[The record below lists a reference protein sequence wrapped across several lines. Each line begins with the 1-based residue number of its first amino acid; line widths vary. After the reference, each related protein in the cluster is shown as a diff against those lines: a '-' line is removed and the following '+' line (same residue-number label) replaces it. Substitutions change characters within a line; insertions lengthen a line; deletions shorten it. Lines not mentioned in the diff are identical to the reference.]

1 MTAPLQFN
9 VTYYV
14 SMVLAYGGTLSIES
28 DRLVFTPG
36 AVERA
41 VGVSNTDIPYNKIKM
56 VEVTGTITESLVVR
70 TPEKAH
76 RFVGGEPHKIK
87 ELIEQS
93 LENAPRAPA
102 PAAVAATAT
111 AAPTARAPGS
121 SAAAS
126 SASAPSAS
134 PVPSAPK
141 SAVTASCPG
150 CKASVRSDFLFCPH
164 CSTVLKLSCGVCRK
178 VVEPGWKFCPYCGV
192 TFAQ

>member
-41 VGVSNTDIPYNKIKM
+41 VGVSNTEIPFNNIKM

-70 TPEKAH
+70 TPQKAH
-76 RFVGGEPHKIK
+76 RFVGGEPHKIM
-87 ELIEQS
+87 ELIEHS
-93 LENAPRAPA
+93 LENAPRAPS
-102 PAAVAATAT
+102 AAGIT
-111 AAPTARAPGS
+111 PLSPARASGS
-121 SAAAS
+121 SAPVAAAAS
-126 SASAPSAS
+126 SVDASLAAPVSSAS
-134 PVPSAPK
+134 K
-141 SAVTASCPG
+141 SAVSASCPG

-178 VVEPGWKFCPYCGV
+178 VVEQGWKFCAYCGV
-192 TFAQ
+192 TFV

>member
-41 VGVSNTDIPYNKIKM
+41 VGVSNTEIPYSKIKM

-93 LENAPRAPA
+93 LESAPRAPA
-102 PAAVAATAT
+102 PAASAASAAPVRASAPAAT
-111 AAPTARAPGS
+111 PS
-121 SAAAS
+121 SAAS
-126 SASAPSAS
+126 SAPAA
-134 PVPSAPK
+134 AK
-141 SAVTASCPG
+141 SAATASCPG

-178 VVEPGWKFCPYCGV
+178 VVEPGWKFCAYCGV